1 MVYLTTDYF
10 HKNSI
15 LQKYKKLD
23 LHVNENFT
31 AVFICKEMNWVNS
44 STNVYLYT
52 GFTYSCMFITAYEA
66 WKKKYCNK
74 NVGII
79 QNNCSECHTNSYV
92 PIQKA
97 IVKRTSSSNNLHAT
111 SPAQRDMFGKK
122 LSCSEGLYKK
132 GMTNNQNVTAQHLEH
147 RILYI

>member
-31 AVFICKEMNWVNS
+31 DVFICKEMNWVNS
-44 STNVYLYT
+44 STNLTLHRFHVFVHVYNCIC
-52 GFTYSCMFITAYEA
+52 SM
-66 WKKKYCNK
+66 KKKHCNK

-79 QNNCSECHTNSYV
+79 QNNCFECHTNSYV

-122 LSCSEGLYKK
+122 LSCSECLYKK
-132 GMTNNQNVTAQHLEH
+132 GMANSQNITAQPLEH